1 MECWKALL
9 DSISPLR
16 SRTGQQVSMII
27 SVCVCLHACICML
40 VLVVVL
46 SRGEGELE
54 GAGKVGRAGHNKGPE
69 VTIA

>member
-1 MECWKALL
+1 
-9 DSISPLR
+9 
-16 SRTGQQVSMII
+16 
-27 SVCVCLHACICML
+27 ML

-54 GAGKVGRAGHNKGPE
+54 RAGKVGRAGHNKGPE